1 MYLLQIKIVM
11 LCIFPNN
18 MSMRKSAWTH
28 LLICLLRKAL
38 ICKGKDKKKK
48 KKQNKTHNYSLS
60 AKQMSTV
67 AEKGEGIY
75 SGKSITHGGGTV
87 TLVERQ
93 PFDDQ
98 VSVPRKIVSN

>member
-1 MYLLQIKIVM
+1 MDT
-11 LCIFPNN
+11 
-18 MSMRKSAWTH
+18 SH
-28 LLICLLRKAL
+28 ICLLRKAL

-48 KKQNKTHNYSLS
+48 KKQNKTHNYQACS

-67 AEKGEGIY
+67 AEKGEGIIPP
-75 SGKSITHGGGTV
+75 GRALHGGGTV